1 MTKKLNILIF
11 NEILNYLIFNN
22 KSFQKIIEYSLLS
35 KSIFK
40 KIQNLLVS
48 YEYNKF
54 EFILT
59 TDELVEYLKFNNN
72 NNNNNNY
79 NKKIIQYKDIEF
91 IRFSNLGYQG
101 ISIYYTLNQ
110 FCKNLKKIFIL
121 DEIKAQFDISYDY
134 TQNNK
139 IKFKK
144 LSMSWRIGAPPVSIK
159 EIYRETFIESN
170 YTLSKCHFTFDFI
183 RKYNPTKIKIST
195 TYMYF
200 INLKYLNNLF
210 ISNNNKSNNKIKS
223 IKFKNHKTPINFLNF
238 LFNKEGNEIKSL
250 TVEFDPNKI
259 NFEEKFY
266 DFLIGNN
273 NFKNNKIALKKLII
287 NEYNSCCSTNE
298 INWSNNP
305 TYFIENILKLNK
317 SINSIG
323 FNIFQIKDYETLSPL
338 KQISNIKKIYSN
350 ENSFQVIYEHCL
362 ENSNIK
368 ELIVELT
375 SINPINFK
383 NKILLPLKTITL
395 FKTKLKQLSLYSVT
409 FKFQNYNDYLKD
421 SFNQELE
428 LLFKEILIL
437 KSIYFK
443 IKIKK

>member
-1 MTKKLNILIF
+1 MKKLNILIF

-40 KIQNLLVS
+40 IIQNLLVS

-59 TDELVEYLKFNNN
+59 TDELVGYLKFNINNYNNN
-72 NNNNNNY
+72 NNNYNY
-79 NKKIIQYKDIEF
+79 NKKIIQYKDFQILV
-91 IRFSNLGYQG
+91 I
-101 ISIYYTLNQ
+101 
-110 FCKNLKKIFIL
+110 KIIIL

-144 LSMSWRIGAPPVSIK
+144 LSMSWRIGTPPVSIK

-170 YTLSKCHFTFDFI
+170 YTLSKCQFTFDFI

-200 INLKYLNNLF
+200 LNLKYLNNLF
-210 ISNNNKSNNKIKS
+210 ISNYNNNNNNNNNSNLNNNYNKIKS

-266 DFLIGNN
+266 SFLLGNN
-273 NFKNNKIALKKLII
+273 NFKNNNIVLKKLIL

-298 INWSNNP
+298 INWSNSP
-305 TYFIENILKLNK
+305 TYFIENILILNN

-338 KQISNIKKIYSN
+338 KKISNIKKIYSN
-350 ENSFQVIYEHCL
+350 ENSFQVIYKHCL

-368 ELIVELT
+368 KLIVELT

-383 NKILLPLKTITL
+383 NKILLPLKTVTL
-395 FKTKLKQLSLYSVT
+395 LVTKLKQLSLFSIT
-409 FKFQNYNDYLKD
+409 FKFQNYNDYLKE